1 MSKKL
6 LRGLA
11 VGAAVFLASVLLHSF
26 NVLRPLEW
34 KSWDLRLRLLSD
46 PSRASRDIVLILIDQ
61 ESLDVYEKSQGMPW
75 PWPRQMYAVFAD
87 YLKAG
92 GAKALFLDLI
102 LSETSRYGVEDDE
115 ILSRAMTASGNVFVP
130 FSSII
135 SAETKNKDAEA
146 LRQLKRFSLPARDY
160 PKKAIQPLESV
171 SLPIEDL
178 LRSAAGAGNVRF
190 FQDEDSIFR
199 RIPLLFSYE
208 SLLLP
213 SLPLALAEFVM
224 GRSPVDG
231 VPLDGSGRMI
241 IRYHGPAGTYKTYS
255 AAAIINSWAQMD
267 EGKTP
272 QIDPKEFVGKVVLL
286 GTNAPG
292 LLDLKPTPFSPVCT
306 GTEIHAAALDN
317 LLHKDF
323 IRVPTL
329 AVLFLY
335 VLALALLTGV
345 GISFS
350 MKIWKIALFFALLLA
365 LPAAASALAFRGGT
379 WLDFAVPEAAV
390 LASFIGAALLNY
402 SHEGRQRRFIKSV
415 FRHYLS
421 PDVIERILQNPSMLD
436 LGGERREISA
446 FFSDVAGFTS
456 ISEKL
461 SPEELV
467 ELLNAYLSE
476 MTDIILSLGGT
487 LDKYEGDA
495 MIAFW
500 NAPLDQP
507 DHALKACRAALRCQ
521 KRLAE
526 LRPEFKRRFGSEVFA
541 RIGVHSGPA
550 VVGNMGSE
558 KRFDYTAMGDT
569 MNLASRLEGACKQ
582 YKVATLI
589 SEQTRDTV
597 KAAIVT
603 REIDMIRV
611 VGKKK
616 PVRVFDLVGEREETA
631 AGEIEKTALF
641 EGGLEAYRNRDWDGA
656 IDVFRRLGEDVPA
669 GIYVRRCMAFK
680 KSPPPPD
687 WDGVFELGE
696 K

>member
-11 VGAAVFLASVLLHSF
+11 VGAAVFLASILLHSL

-34 KSWDLRLRLLSD
+34 KSWDIRLRLLSR
-46 PSRASRDIVLILIDQ
+46 PSRASRDIVLIMIDQ

-171 SLPIEDL
+171 SLPIEVL

-190 FQDEDSIFR
+190 SQDEDSIFR

-213 SLPLALAEFVM
+213 SLPLALAEFVI
-224 GRSPVDG
+224 GRSPADG

-241 IRYHGPAGTYKTYS
+241 IRYHGPAGTYETYS

-272 QIDPKEFVGKVVLL
+272 QIDPKEFAGKIVLL

-292 LLDLKPTPFSPVCT
+292 LLDLRPTPFSPICS
-306 GTEIHAAALDN
+306 GTEIQAAALDN

-323 IRVPTL
+323 IRITPL

-335 VLALALLTGV
+335 LLILALLTAV

-350 MKIWKIALFFALLLA
+350 MKIWKIAIFFALLLA
-365 LPAAASALAFRGGT
+365 LPAAASALAFRGGY

-402 SHEGRQRRFIKSV
+402 SHEGRQRRFIKNV

-507 DHALKACRAALRCQ
+507 DHALRACRAALRCQ

-589 SEQTRDTV
+589 GEPTRDMV

-611 VGKKK
+611 VGKKT
-616 PVRVFDLVGEREETA
+616 PVRVFEPVGEREETA
-631 AGEIEKTALF
+631 SGEIEKAALF
-641 EGGLEAYRNRDWDGA
+641 ERGLEAYRNRDWDGA
-656 IDVFRRLGEDVPA
+656 VETFRKLGEDVPA
-669 GIYVRRCMAFK
+669 GIYVRRCLAFK
-680 KSPPPPD
+680 QSPPPPD

>member
-6 LRGLA
+6 FRGLA
-11 VGAAVFLASVLLHSF
+11 VGAAVFLASVLLHSL

-34 KSWDLRLRLLSD
+34 KSWDLRLRLLSR
-46 PSRASRDIVLILIDQ
+46 PSQASGDIVLILIDQ

-115 ILSRAMTASGNVFVP
+115 ILSRAMAASGNVFVP
-130 FSSII
+130 FFMSGE
-135 SAETKNKDAEA
+135 AKDKDENAVRE
-146 LRQLKRFSLPARDY
+146 LKRFSLPIKDS
-160 PKKAIQPLESV
+160 PKKAVQPLDSV
-171 SLPIEDL
+171 SLPVDVL

-190 FQDEDSIFR
+190 AQDEDGIFR
-199 RIPLLFSYE
+199 RLPLLFSYE
-208 SLLLP
+208 GLLLP
-213 SLPLALAEFVM
+213 SLPLAMAEFIM
-224 GRSPVDG
+224 GKSPAGG

-241 IRYHGPAGTYKTYS
+241 IRYHGPAGTYKNYS

-267 EGKTP
+267 EGKAP
-272 QIDPKEFVGKVVLL
+272 QIDPKEFAGKIVLVGA
-286 GTNAPG
+286 NAPG
-292 LLDLKPTPFSPVCT
+292 LLDLKPTPFSPNGS
-306 GTEIHAAALDN
+306 GTEIQAAALDN

-323 IRVPTL
+323 IRITPL

-335 VLALALLTGV
+335 MLALALLTAVGV
-345 GISFS
+345 SYS
-350 MKIWKIALFFALLLA
+350 MKIWKIAVFFAACLA
-365 LPAAASALAFRGGT
+365 LPAAASALAFRGGI
-379 WLDFAVPEAAV
+379 WLDFAVPEAAI

-402 SHEGRQRRFIKSV
+402 SQEGRQRRFIKSV

-421 PDVIERILQNPSMLD
+421 PDVIERILQNPSLLD

-467 ELLNAYLSE
+467 DLLNIYLSE
-476 MTDIILSLGGT
+476 MTDIILSTGGT

-507 DHALKACRAALRCQ
+507 DHALRACRATLRCQ

-541 RIGVHSGPA
+541 RIGVNSGPA
-550 VVGNMGSE
+550 VVGNMGSK

-582 YKVATLI
+582 YKIATLI
-589 SEQTRDTV
+589 SEETQGMV
-597 KAAIVT
+597 KDAIVT
-603 REIDMIRV
+603 REIDLIRV

-616 PVRVFDLVGEREETA
+616 PVRVFELVGDKEETA
-631 AGEIEKTALF
+631 AAEVEKAALF
-641 EGGLEAYRNRDWDGA
+641 QSGIEAYRNRDWDGA
-656 IDVFRRLGEDVPA
+656 IDAFRRLGADVPA
-669 GIYVRRCMAFK
+669 GIYVQRCLAFK
-680 KSPPPPD
+680 QSPPPPD
-687 WDGVFELGE
+687 WDGVFEIGE

>member
-11 VGAAVFLASVLLHSF
+11 VGAAVFLASILLHSL

-34 KSWDLRLRLLSD
+34 KSWDIRLRLLSR
-46 PSRASRDIVLILIDQ
+46 PSRASRDIVLIMIDQ

-102 LSETSRYGVEDDE
+102 LSETSRYGVEDDD

-130 FSSII
+130 FFI
-135 SAETKNKDAEA
+135 SAETKNKDVEA

-160 PKKAIQPLESV
+160 PKKAVQPLESV
-171 SLPIEDL
+171 SLPIEVL

-190 FQDEDSIFR
+190 AQDEDSIFR

-224 GRSPVDG
+224 GRSPADG

-241 IRYHGPAGTYKTYS
+241 IRYHGPAGTYETYS

-272 QIDPKEFVGKVVLL
+272 QIDPKEFAGKIVLL

-292 LLDLKPTPFSPVCT
+292 LLDLRPTPFSPICSW
-306 GTEIHAAALDN
+306 TEIQAAALDN

-323 IRVPTL
+323 IRITPL

-335 VLALALLTGV
+335 LLVLALLTAV

-350 MKIWKIALFFALLLA
+350 MKIWKIAIFFALLLA
-365 LPAAASALAFRGGT
+365 LPAAASALAFRGGY

-402 SHEGRQRRFIKSV
+402 SHEGRQRRFIKNV

-507 DHALKACRAALRCQ
+507 DHALRACRAALRCQ

-589 SEQTRDTV
+589 GEPTRDMV

-611 VGKKK
+611 VGKKT
-616 PVRVFDLVGEREETA
+616 PVRVFEPVGEREETA
-631 AGEIEKTALF
+631 SGEIEKAALF
-641 EGGLEAYRNRDWDGA
+641 ERGLEAYRNRDWDGA
-656 IDVFRRLGEDVPA
+656 VETFRKLGEDVPA
-669 GIYVRRCMAFK
+669 GIYVRRCLAFK
-680 KSPPPPD
+680 QSPPPPD

>member
-6 LRGLA
+6 IRGLA
-11 VGAAVFLASVLLHSF
+11 VGAAVFLAAVLLHSF

-75 PWPRQMYAVFAD
+75 PWPRQMHAVFAD

-115 ILSRAMTASGNVFVP
+115 ILSRAMAASGNVFVP
-130 FSSII
+130 FFLSGE
-135 SAETKNKDAEA
+135 AKDKDADA
-146 LRQLKRFSLPARDY
+146 VRQLKRFSLSLRDY
-160 PKKAIQPLESV
+160 PKKAVQPLDSV
-171 SLPIEDL
+171 SLPVEVL

-190 FQDEDSIFR
+190 SQDEDSIFR
-199 RIPLLFSYE
+199 HLPLLFSYE
-208 SLLLP
+208 GLLLP
-213 SLPLALAEFVM
+213 SLPLAIAEFVM
-224 GRSPVDG
+224 GKSPAGG

-241 IRYHGPAGTYKTYS
+241 IHYHGPAGTYKTYS

-267 EGKTP
+267 EGKAP
-272 QIDPKEFVGKVVLL
+272 QIDPKEFAGKIVLL
-286 GTNAPG
+286 GTSAPG
-292 LLDLKPTPFSPVCT
+292 LLDLRPTPFSPVCT
-306 GTEIHAAALDN
+306 GIEIQAAALDN

-329 AVLFLY
+329 AVLLLY
-335 VLALALLTGV
+335 VLALALLTAVGV
-345 GISFS
+345 SYS
-350 MKIWKIALFFALLLA
+350 MKIWKITVFFAACLA

-379 WLDFAVPEAAV
+379 WLDFAVPEVAI

-507 DHALKACRAALRCQ
+507 DHALRACRAALRCQ

-597 KAAIVT
+597 KVAIVT

-616 PVRVFDLVGEREETA
+616 PVRVFELVGEREETA
-631 AGEIEKTALF
+631 SGEIEKAALF

-669 GIYVRRCMAFK
+669 GIYVRRCMVFK
-680 KSPPPPD
+680 QSPPPPD

>member
-6 LRGLA
+6 FRGLA
-11 VGAAVFLASVLLHSF
+11 VGTAVFLASVLLHSL
-26 NVLRPLEW
+26 NMLRPLEW
-34 KSWDLRLRLLSD
+34 KSWDLRLRLLSR
-46 PSRASRDIVLILIDQ
+46 PSQASGDIVLILIDQ

-115 ILSRAMTASGNVFVP
+115 ILSRAMATSGNVFVP
-130 FSSII
+130 FFMSGE
-135 SAETKNKDAEA
+135 AKDKDENAVRE
-146 LRQLKRFSLPARDY
+146 LKRFSLPINDY
-160 PKKAIQPLESV
+160 PKKAVQPLDSV
-171 SLPIEDL
+171 SLPVDVL

-190 FQDEDSIFR
+190 AQDEDGIFR
-199 RIPLLFSYE
+199 RLPLLFSYE
-208 SLLLP
+208 GLLLP
-213 SLPLALAEFVM
+213 SLPLAMAEFIM
-224 GRSPVDG
+224 GKSQAGG

-241 IRYHGPAGTYKTYS
+241 IRYHGPAGTYKDYS

-267 EGKTP
+267 EGRAP
-272 QIDPKEFVGKVVLL
+272 QIDPKEFAGKIVLL
-286 GTNAPG
+286 GANAPG
-292 LLDLKPTPFSPVCT
+292 LLDLRPTPFSPNGS
-306 GTEIHAAALDN
+306 GTEIQAAALDN

-323 IRVPTL
+323 IRITPL

-335 VLALALLTGV
+335 MLALALLTAIGV
-345 GISFS
+345 SYS
-350 MKIWKIALFFALLLA
+350 MKIWKIAVFFAAFLA
-365 LPAAASALAFRGGT
+365 LPAAVSALSFRGGI
-379 WLDFAVPEAAV
+379 WLDFAVPEAAI

-421 PDVIERILQNPSMLD
+421 PDVIERILRDPSMLD

-467 ELLNAYLSE
+467 DLLNAYLSE
-476 MTDIILSLGGT
+476 MTDIILSTGGT

-507 DHALKACRAALRCQ
+507 DHALRACRAALKCQ

-541 RIGVHSGPA
+541 RIGIHSGPA

-558 KRFDYTAMGDT
+558 KRFDYTAVGDT

-589 SEQTRDTV
+589 SESTRDMV
-597 KAAIVT
+597 RAEIIT

-616 PVRVFDLVGEREETA
+616 PVRVFEPVGEMEETA
-631 AGEIEKTALF
+631 AGEIEKAALF
-641 EGGLEAYRNRDWDGA
+641 EGGLKAYRNRDWDGA
-656 IDVFRRLGEDVPA
+656 IDAFRRLGEDLPA
-669 GIYVRRCMAFK
+669 GLYVRRCMVFK
-680 KSPPPPD
+680 QSPPPPD

>member
-1 MSKKL
+1 
-6 LRGLA
+6 
-11 VGAAVFLASVLLHSF
+11 
-26 NVLRPLEW
+26 
-34 KSWDLRLRLLSD
+34 
-46 PSRASRDIVLILIDQ
+46 
-61 ESLDVYEKSQGMPW
+61 
-75 PWPRQMYAVFAD
+75 
-87 YLKAG
+87 
-92 GAKALFLDLI
+92 
-102 LSETSRYGVEDDE
+102 
-115 ILSRAMTASGNVFVP
+115 
-130 FSSII
+130 
-135 SAETKNKDAEA
+135 
-146 LRQLKRFSLPARDY
+146 
-160 PKKAIQPLESV
+160 
-171 SLPIEDL
+171 
-178 LRSAAGAGNVRF
+178 
-190 FQDEDSIFR
+190 
-199 RIPLLFSYE
+199 
-208 SLLLP
+208 
-213 SLPLALAEFVM
+213 
-224 GRSPVDG
+224 
-231 VPLDGSGRMI
+231 
-241 IRYHGPAGTYKTYS
+241 
-255 AAAIINSWAQMD
+255 MD

-292 LLDLKPTPFSPVCT
+292 LLDLKPTPFSPVCS
-306 GTEIHAAALDN
+306 GTEIHAATLDN

-323 IRVPTL
+323 IRITPL
-329 AVLFLY
+329 AVLFVY
-335 VLALALLTGV
+335 MLALALLTAV

-350 MKIWKIALFFALLLA
+350 MKIWKIGIFFVLLLA
-365 LPAAASALAFRGGT
+365 LPAAASTLAFRGGT

-390 LASFIGAALLNY
+390 LVSFIGAALLNY

-446 FFSDVAGFTS
+446 FFSDVVGFTS

-507 DHALKACRAALRCQ
+507 DHALRACRAALRCQ

-589 SEQTRDTV
+589 GEQTRDMV

-611 VGKKK
+611 VGKNK

>member
-1 MSKKL
+1 
-6 LRGLA
+6 
-11 VGAAVFLASVLLHSF
+11 
-26 NVLRPLEW
+26 
-34 KSWDLRLRLLSD
+34 
-46 PSRASRDIVLILIDQ
+46 
-61 ESLDVYEKSQGMPW
+61 
-75 PWPRQMYAVFAD
+75 
-87 YLKAG
+87 
-92 GAKALFLDLI
+92 
-102 LSETSRYGVEDDE
+102 
-115 ILSRAMTASGNVFVP
+115 
-130 FSSII
+130 
-135 SAETKNKDAEA
+135 
-146 LRQLKRFSLPARDY
+146 
-160 PKKAIQPLESV
+160 
-171 SLPIEDL
+171 
-178 LRSAAGAGNVRF
+178 
-190 FQDEDSIFR
+190 
-199 RIPLLFSYE
+199 
-208 SLLLP
+208 
-213 SLPLALAEFVM
+213 
-224 GRSPVDG
+224 
-231 VPLDGSGRMI
+231 
-241 IRYHGPAGTYKTYS
+241 
-255 AAAIINSWAQMD
+255 MD

-272 QIDPKEFVGKVVLL
+272 QIDPKEFGGKIVLL
-286 GTNAPG
+286 GTSAPG
-292 LLDLKPTPFSPVCT
+292 LLDLRPTPFSPVCT
-306 GTEIHAAALDN
+306 GTEIQAAALDN

-323 IRVPTL
+323 IRISPR

-335 VLALALLTGV
+335 VLALALLTAVGV
-345 GISFS
+345 SFS
-350 MKIWKIALFFALLLA
+350 MKIWKIAVFFAACLA

-421 PDVIERILQNPSMLD
+421 PDVIERILQNPSLLD

-467 ELLNAYLSE
+467 DLLNAYLSE
-476 MTDIILSLGGT
+476 MTDIILSTGGT

-507 DHALKACRAALRCQ
+507 DHALRACRAALKCQ

-541 RIGVHSGPA
+541 RIGIHSGPA

-558 KRFDYTAMGDT
+558 KRFDYTAVGDT

-589 SEQTRDTV
+589 SESTRDMV
-597 KAAIVT
+597 RAEIIT

-616 PVRVFDLVGEREETA
+616 PVRVFEPVGEMEETA
-631 AGEIEKTALF
+631 AGEIEKAALF
-641 EGGLEAYRNRDWDGA
+641 EGGLKAYRNRDWDGA
-656 IDVFRRLGEDVPA
+656 IDAFRRLGEDLPA
-669 GIYVRRCMAFK
+669 GLYVRRCMVFK
-680 KSPPPPD
+680 QSPPPPD

>member
-11 VGAAVFLASVLLHSF
+11 VGAAVFLASILLHSL

-34 KSWDLRLRLLSD
+34 KSWDIRLRLLSR
-46 PSRASRDIVLILIDQ
+46 PSRASRDIVLIMIDQ

-102 LSETSRYGVEDDE
+102 LSETSRYGVEDDD

-130 FSSII
+130 FFI
-135 SAETKNKDAEA
+135 SAETKNKDVEA

-160 PKKAIQPLESV
+160 PKKAVQPLESV
-171 SLPIEDL
+171 SLPIEVL

-190 FQDEDSIFR
+190 AQDEDSIFR

-224 GRSPVDG
+224 GRSPADG

-241 IRYHGPAGTYKTYS
+241 IRYHGPAGTYETYS

-272 QIDPKEFVGKVVLL
+272 QIDPKEFAGKIVLL

-292 LLDLKPTPFSPVCT
+292 LLDLRPTPFSPICS
-306 GTEIHAAALDN
+306 GTEIQAAALDN

-323 IRVPTL
+323 IRITPL

-335 VLALALLTGV
+335 LLVLALLTAV

-350 MKIWKIALFFALLLA
+350 MKIWKIAIFFALLLA
-365 LPAAASALAFRGGT
+365 LPAAASALAFRGGY

-402 SHEGRQRRFIKSV
+402 SHEGRQRRFIKNV

-507 DHALKACRAALRCQ
+507 DHALRACRAALRCQ

-589 SEQTRDTV
+589 GEPTRDMV

-611 VGKKK
+611 VGKKT
-616 PVRVFDLVGEREETA
+616 PVRVFEPVGEREETA
-631 AGEIEKTALF
+631 SGEIEKAALF
-641 EGGLEAYRNRDWDGA
+641 ERGLEAYRNRDWDGA
-656 IDVFRRLGEDVPA
+656 VETFRKLGEDVPA
-669 GIYVRRCMAFK
+669 GIYVRRCLAFK
-680 KSPPPPD
+680 QSPPPPD

>member
-6 LRGLA
+6 FRGLA
-11 VGAAVFLASVLLHSF
+11 VGALVFLAAVLLHAL

-34 KSWDLRLRLLSD
+34 KSWDLRLHMLSD

-75 PWPRQMYAVFAD
+75 PWPRQMHAVFVD

-115 ILSRAMTASGNVFVP
+115 ILSRAIAASGNVFVP
-130 FSSII
+130 FFLSEE
-135 SAETKNKDAEA
+135 ARDKDANA
-146 LRQLKRFSLPARDY
+146 VRTLKRFSMPARDY
-160 PKKAIQPLESV
+160 PKKAVQPLESV
-171 SLPIEDL
+171 SLPVEAL

-190 FQDEDSIFR
+190 SQDEDSIFR

-208 SLLLP
+208 GLLLP

-224 GRSPVDG
+224 GKSPASG
-231 VPLDGSGRMI
+231 VPLDRSGRMI

-272 QIDPKEFVGKVVLL
+272 QIDPKEFGGKIVLL
-286 GTNAPG
+286 GTSAPG
-292 LLDLKPTPFSPVCT
+292 LLDLRPTPFSPVCT
-306 GTEIHAAALDN
+306 GTEIQAAALDN

-323 IRVPTL
+323 IRISPR

-335 VLALALLTGV
+335 VLALALLTAVGV
-345 GISFS
+345 SFS
-350 MKIWKIALFFALLLA
+350 MKIWKIAVFFAACLA

-421 PDVIERILQNPSMLD
+421 PDVIERILQNPSLLD

-467 ELLNAYLSE
+467 DLLNAYLSE
-476 MTDIILSLGGT
+476 MTDIILSTGGT

-507 DHALKACRAALRCQ
+507 DHALRACRAALKCQ

-541 RIGVHSGPA
+541 RIGVNSGPA

-558 KRFDYTAMGDT
+558 KRFDYTAVGDT

-589 SEQTRDTV
+589 SESTRDMV
-597 KAAIVT
+597 RAEIIT

-616 PVRVFDLVGEREETA
+616 PVRVFEPVGEMEETA
-631 AGEIEKTALF
+631 AGEIEKAALF
-641 EGGLEAYRNRDWDGA
+641 EGGLKAYRNRDWDGA
-656 IDVFRRLGEDVPA
+656 IDAFRRLGEDLPA
-669 GIYVRRCMAFK
+669 GLYVRRCMVFK
-680 KSPPPPD
+680 QSPPPPD

>member
-11 VGAAVFLASVLLHSF
+11 VGAAVFLASILLHSL

-34 KSWDLRLRLLSD
+34 KSWDIRLRLLSR
-46 PSRASRDIVLILIDQ
+46 PSHASCDIVLIMIDQ

-102 LSETSRYGVEDDE
+102 LSETSRYGVEDDD

-171 SLPIEDL
+171 SLPIEVL

-190 FQDEDSIFR
+190 SQDEDSIFR

-224 GRSPVDG
+224 GRSPADG

-292 LLDLKPTPFSPVCT
+292 LLDLRPTPFSPVCS
-306 GTEIHAAALDN
+306 GTEIQAAALDN

-323 IRVPTL
+323 IRITPL
-329 AVLFLY
+329 ALLFLY
-335 VLALALLTGV
+335 ILALALLTAV

-350 MKIWKIALFFALLLA
+350 MKIWKIAIFFALLLA
-365 LPAAASALAFRGGT
+365 LPAAASALAFRGGY

-402 SHEGRQRRFIKSV
+402 SHEGRQRRFIKNV

-507 DHALKACRAALRCQ
+507 DHALRACRAALRCQ

-589 SEQTRDTV
+589 GEQTRDMV

-611 VGKKK
+611 VGKKT
-616 PVRVFDLVGEREETA
+616 PVRVFEPVGEREETA
-631 AGEIEKTALF
+631 FGEIEKAALF
-641 EGGLEAYRNRDWDGA
+641 EHGLEAYRNRDWDGA
-656 IDVFRRLGEDVPA
+656 VETFRKLGEDVPA
-669 GIYVRRCMAFK
+669 GIYVRRCLAFK
-680 KSPPPPD
+680 QSPPPPD

>member
-11 VGAAVFLASVLLHSF
+11 VGAAVFLASILLHSL

-34 KSWDLRLRLLSD
+34 KSWDIRLRLLSR
-46 PSRASRDIVLILIDQ
+46 PSRASRDIVLIMIDQ

-102 LSETSRYGVEDDE
+102 LSETSRYGVEDDD

-130 FSSII
+130 FFI
-135 SAETKNKDAEA
+135 SAETKNKDVEA

-160 PKKAIQPLESV
+160 PKKAVQPLESV
-171 SLPIEDL
+171 SLPIEVL

-190 FQDEDSIFR
+190 AQDEDSIFR

-213 SLPLALAEFVM
+213 SLPLALAEVVM
-224 GRSPVDG
+224 GRSPADG

-241 IRYHGPAGTYKTYS
+241 IRYHGPAGTYETYS

-272 QIDPKEFVGKVVLL
+272 QIDPKEFAGKIVLL

-292 LLDLKPTPFSPVCT
+292 LLDLRPTPFSPICS
-306 GTEIHAAALDN
+306 GTEIQAAALDN

-323 IRVPTL
+323 IRITPL

-335 VLALALLTGV
+335 LLVLALLTAV

-350 MKIWKIALFFALLLA
+350 MKIWKIAIFFALLLA
-365 LPAAASALAFRGGT
+365 LPAAASALAFRGGY

-402 SHEGRQRRFIKSV
+402 SHEGRQRRFIKNV

-507 DHALKACRAALRCQ
+507 DHALRACRAALRCQ

-589 SEQTRDTV
+589 GEPTRDMV

-611 VGKKK
+611 VGKKT
-616 PVRVFDLVGEREETA
+616 PVRVFEPVGEREETA
-631 AGEIEKTALF
+631 SGEIEKAALF
-641 EGGLEAYRNRDWDGA
+641 ERGLEAYRNRDWDGA
-656 IDVFRRLGEDVPA
+656 VETFRKLGEDVPA
-669 GIYVRRCMAFK
+669 GIYVRRCLAFK
-680 KSPPPPD
+680 QSPPPPD

>member
-6 LRGLA
+6 FRGLA
-11 VGAAVFLASVLLHSF
+11 VGALVFLAAVLLHAL

-34 KSWDLRLRLLSD
+34 KSWDLRLHLLSD

-75 PWPRQMYAVFAD
+75 PWPRQMHAVFVD

-115 ILSRAMTASGNVFVP
+115 ILSRAMAASGNVFVP
-130 FSSII
+130 FFLSGE
-135 SAETKNKDAEA
+135 ARDKDAYA
-146 LRQLKRFSLPARDY
+146 VRTLKRFSMPARDY
-160 PKKAIQPLESV
+160 PKKAVQPLESV
-171 SLPIEDL
+171 SLPVEAL

-190 FQDEDSIFR
+190 SQDEDSIFR

-208 SLLLP
+208 GLLLP

-224 GRSPVDG
+224 GKSPASG
-231 VPLDGSGRMI
+231 VPLDRSGRMI

-272 QIDPKEFVGKVVLL
+272 QIDPKEFGGKIVLL
-286 GTNAPG
+286 GTSAPG
-292 LLDLKPTPFSPVCT
+292 LLDLRPTPFSPVCT
-306 GTEIHAAALDN
+306 GTEIQAAALDN

-323 IRVPTL
+323 IRISPR

-335 VLALALLTGV
+335 VLALALLTAVGV
-345 GISFS
+345 SFS
-350 MKIWKIALFFALLLA
+350 MKIWKIAVFFAACLA

-421 PDVIERILQNPSMLD
+421 PDVIERILQNPSLLD

-467 ELLNAYLSE
+467 DLLNAYLSE
-476 MTDIILSLGGT
+476 MTDIILSTGGT

-507 DHALKACRAALRCQ
+507 DHALRACRAALKCQ

-541 RIGVHSGPA
+541 RIGIHSGPA

-558 KRFDYTAMGDT
+558 KRFDYTAVGDT

-589 SEQTRDTV
+589 SESTRDMV
-597 KAAIVT
+597 RAEIIT

-616 PVRVFDLVGEREETA
+616 PVRVFEPVGEMEETA
-631 AGEIEKTALF
+631 AGEIEKAALF
-641 EGGLEAYRNRDWDGA
+641 EGGLKAYRNRDWDGA
-656 IDVFRRLGEDVPA
+656 IDAFRRLGEDLPA
-669 GIYVRRCMAFK
+669 GLYVRRCMVFK
-680 KSPPPPD
+680 QSPPPPD

>member
-11 VGAAVFLASVLLHSF
+11 AGAAVFLASILLHSL

-34 KSWDLRLRLLSD
+34 KSWDIRLRLLSR
-46 PSRASRDIVLILIDQ
+46 PSRASRDIVLIMIDQ

-102 LSETSRYGVEDDE
+102 LSETSRYGVEDDD

-130 FSSII
+130 FFI
-135 SAETKNKDAEA
+135 SAETKNKDVEA

-160 PKKAIQPLESV
+160 PKKAVQPLESV
-171 SLPIEDL
+171 SLPIEVL

-190 FQDEDSIFR
+190 AQDEDSIFR

-224 GRSPVDG
+224 RRSPADG

-241 IRYHGPAGTYKTYS
+241 IRYHGPAGTYETYS

-272 QIDPKEFVGKVVLL
+272 QIDPKEFAGKIVLL

-292 LLDLKPTPFSPVCT
+292 LLDLRPTPFSPICS
-306 GTEIHAAALDN
+306 GTEIQAAALDN

-323 IRVPTL
+323 IRITPL

-335 VLALALLTGV
+335 LLVLALLTAV

-350 MKIWKIALFFALLLA
+350 MKIWKIAIFFALLLA
-365 LPAAASALAFRGGT
+365 LPAAASALAFRGGY

-402 SHEGRQRRFIKSV
+402 SHEGRQRRFIKNV

-507 DHALKACRAALRCQ
+507 DHALRACRAALRCQ

-589 SEQTRDTV
+589 GEPTRDMV

-611 VGKKK
+611 VGKKT
-616 PVRVFDLVGEREETA
+616 PVRVFEPVGEREETA
-631 AGEIEKTALF
+631 SGEIEKAALF
-641 EGGLEAYRNRDWDGA
+641 ERGLEAYRNRDWDGA
-656 IDVFRRLGEDVPA
+656 VETFRKLGEDVPA
-669 GIYVRRCMAFK
+669 GIYVRRCLAFK
-680 KSPPPPD
+680 QSPPPPD

>member
-11 VGAAVFLASVLLHSF
+11 VGAAVFLASVLLHSL

-34 KSWDLRLRLLSD
+34 KSWDLRLRLLSR
-46 PSRASRDIVLILIDQ
+46 PSRASCDIVLIMIDQ

-130 FSSII
+130 FFI

-160 PKKAIQPLESV
+160 PKKAVQPLESV
-171 SLPIEDL
+171 SLPIEVL

-190 FQDEDSIFR
+190 AQDEDGIFR
-199 RIPLLFSYE
+199 RLPLLFSYE
-208 SLLLP
+208 GLLLP
-213 SLPLALAEFVM
+213 SLPLAMAEFIM
-224 GRSPVDG
+224 GKSPAGG

-241 IRYHGPAGTYKTYS
+241 IRYHGPAGTYKNYS

-267 EGKTP
+267 EGKAP
-272 QIDPKEFVGKVVLL
+272 QIDPKEFAGKIVLL
-286 GTNAPG
+286 GANAPG
-292 LLDLKPTPFSPVCT
+292 LLDLKPTPFSPNCS
-306 GTEIHAAALDN
+306 GTEIQAAALDN
-317 LLHKDF
+317 LLYKDF
-323 IRVPTL
+323 IRITPLV
-329 AVLFLY
+329 VLLLY
-335 VLALALLTGV
+335 MLALALLTAV

-350 MKIWKIALFFALLLA
+350 MKIWKIGIFFVLLLA
-365 LPAAASALAFRGGT
+365 LPAAASTLAFRGGT

-390 LASFIGAALLNY
+390 LASFIGAALLNF
-402 SHEGRQRRFIKSV
+402 SHEGRQRRFIKNV

-507 DHALKACRAALRCQ
+507 DHALRACRAALRCQ

-550 VVGNMGSE
+550 VVGNMGSQ

-589 SEQTRDTV
+589 GEQTQDLV

-611 VGKKK
+611 VGKNK
-616 PVRVFDLVGEREETA
+616 PVRVFEPIGEREETA
-631 AGEIEKTALF
+631 AGEIEKAALF

-656 IDVFRRLGEDVPA
+656 IDAFRMLGEDVPA

-687 WDGVFELGE
+687 WDGVFELGV

>member
-1 MSKKL
+1 M
-6 LRGLA
+6 
-11 VGAAVFLASVLLHSF
+11 FLASVLLHSL

-34 KSWDLRLRLLSD
+34 RSWDLRMRLLSS
-46 PSRASRDIVLILIDQ
+46 PSRASRDIVLIVIDQ
-61 ESLDVYEKSQGMPW
+61 EGLDVYEKSQGMPW

-130 FSSII
+130 FFI
-135 SAETKNKDAEA
+135 SAETQNKDAEA

-160 PKKAIQPLESV
+160 PKKAVQPLESV
-171 SLPIEDL
+171 SLPIEVL

-190 FQDEDSIFR
+190 SQDEDSIFR

-213 SLPLALAEFVM
+213 SLPLALAEFIM
-224 GRSPVDG
+224 GTSPADG
-231 VPLDGSGRMI
+231 APLDGSGRMI
-241 IRYHGPAGTYKTYS
+241 IRYHGPAETYKTYS

-292 LLDLKPTPFSPVCT
+292 LLDLRPTPFSPVCS
-306 GTEIHAAALDN
+306 GTEIQAAALDN

-323 IRVPTL
+323 IRLPPR
-329 AVLFLY
+329 AVLFFY
-335 VLALALLTGV
+335 ILALALLTGV

-350 MKIWKIALFFALLLA
+350 MKIWKIAIFFALLLA
-365 LPAAASALAFRGGT
+365 LPAAASALAFRGGI

-436 LGGERREISA
+436 LGGEKREISA

-507 DHALKACRAALRCQ
+507 DHALRACRAALRCQ
-521 KRLAE
+521 KRLEE
-526 LRPEFKRRFGSEVFA
+526 LRPDFKRRFGSEVFA

-582 YKVATLI
+582 YKIATLI

-597 KAAIVT
+597 RVEIVT

-611 VGKKK
+611 VGKKT
-616 PVRVFDLVGEREETA
+616 PVRVFELVGEREETA
-631 AGEIEKTALF
+631 SGEIEKTALF
-641 EGGLEAYRNRDWDGA
+641 ERGLEAYRNRDWDGA
-656 IDVFRRLGEDVPA
+656 VETFRKLGEDVPA

-680 KSPPPPD
+680 QSPPPPD

>member
-6 LRGLA
+6 FRGLA
-11 VGAAVFLASVLLHSF
+11 VGALVFLAAVLLHAL

-34 KSWDLRLRLLSD
+34 KSWDLRLHLLSD

-75 PWPRQMYAVFAD
+75 PWPRQMHAVFVD

-115 ILSRAMTASGNVFVP
+115 ILSRAMAASGNVFVP
-130 FSSII
+130 FFLSGE
-135 SAETKNKDAEA
+135 ARDKDANA
-146 LRQLKRFSLPARDY
+146 VRTLKRFSMPARDY
-160 PKKAIQPLESV
+160 PKKAVQPLESV
-171 SLPIEDL
+171 SLPVEAL

-190 FQDEDSIFR
+190 SQDEDSIFR

-208 SLLLP
+208 GLLLP

-224 GRSPVDG
+224 GKSPASG

-272 QIDPKEFVGKVVLL
+272 QIDPKEFGGKIVLL
-286 GTNAPG
+286 GTSAPG
-292 LLDLKPTPFSPVCT
+292 LLDLRPTPFSPVCT
-306 GTEIHAAALDN
+306 GTEIQAAALDN

-323 IRVPTL
+323 IRISPR

-335 VLALALLTGV
+335 VLALALLTAVGV
-345 GISFS
+345 SFS
-350 MKIWKIALFFALLLA
+350 MKIWKIAVFFAACLA

-421 PDVIERILQNPSMLD
+421 PDVIERILQNPSLLD

-467 ELLNAYLSE
+467 DLLNAYLSE
-476 MTDIILSLGGT
+476 MTDIILSTGGT

-507 DHALKACRAALRCQ
+507 DHALRACRAALKCQ

-541 RIGVHSGPA
+541 RIGIHSGPA

-589 SEQTRDTV
+589 SESTRDMV
-597 KAAIVT
+597 RAEIIT

-616 PVRVFDLVGEREETA
+616 PVRVFEPVGEMEETA
-631 AGEIEKTALF
+631 AGEIEKAALF
-641 EGGLEAYRNRDWDGA
+641 EGGLKAYRNRDWDGA
-656 IDVFRRLGEDVPA
+656 IDAFRRLGEDLPA
-669 GIYVRRCMAFK
+669 GLYVRRCMVFK
-680 KSPPPPD
+680 QSPPPPD